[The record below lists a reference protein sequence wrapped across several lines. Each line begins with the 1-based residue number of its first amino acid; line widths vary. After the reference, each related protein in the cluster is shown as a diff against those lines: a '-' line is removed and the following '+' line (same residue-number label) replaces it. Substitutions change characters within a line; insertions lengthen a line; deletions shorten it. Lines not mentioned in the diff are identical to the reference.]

1 MGIKNWTVR
10 TERVSGKVGGLSAYR
25 KYLSNSEHKNH
36 KNSKII
42 DFQDGDK
49 FLEFCVANTAL
60 KDLKITKGRKVESYA
75 QSFVFSLPY
84 EIEPSVQ
91 QWQAINNYLKSKLKE
106 KLEITSD
113 YAFFTNVHIE
123 EDKNSHLNM
132 MISRTHK
139 NGTLISNLDKFEI
152 LGFVKKE
159 FTNAVKTF
167 CNADPKDYVVKNPK
181 NPEEKK
187 KKPLKIWEY
196 KSNSKNKKKK
206 KKKAEEVKKQE
217 PKKVNAN
224 NFFGVPN
231 SSNSQSLKMKP

>member
-1 MGIKNWTVR
+1 MGLKNWTVR
-10 TERVSGKVGGLSAYR
+10 TERISGKAGGLSAYR
-25 KYLSNSEHKNH
+25 KYLSNSEHENH
-36 KNSKII
+36 KSSKII

-84 EIEPSVQ
+84 EIQPTVQ
-91 QWQAINNYLKSKLKE
+91 QWQAINSYLKAKIKE

-113 YAFFTNVHIE
+113 YAFFTNLHIE

-167 CNADPKDYVVKNPK
+167 CNIEPKDYVVKNK
-181 NPEEKK
+181 NQEEKK
-187 KKPLKIWEY
+187 KKPLKIWQY
-196 KSNSKNKKKK
+196 KAKARKKKK
-206 KKKAEEVKKQE
+206 KQEEVKKQE
-217 PKKVNAN
+217 TKINARDFFSQEASKHTQSFRPKA
-224 NFFGVPN
+224 
-231 SSNSQSLKMKP
+231 

>member
-1 MGIKNWTVR
+1 MGLKNWTVR
-10 TERVSGKVGGLSAYR
+10 TERVSGKAGGLSAYR
-25 KYLSNSEHKNH
+25 KYLSDSKHSNH
-36 KNSKII
+36 QDSRII
-42 DFQDGDK
+42 EFQENNN

-84 EIEPSVQ
+84 EIEPTVQ

-106 KLEITSD
+106 KLEITND
-113 YAFFTNVHIE
+113 NAFFSNVHIE
-123 EDKNSHLNM
+123 KNKNSHLNM

-139 NGTLISNLDKFEI
+139 NGELISNLDKFEV
-152 LGFVKKE
+152 LGFVKRE
-159 FTNAVKTF
+159 FTQAVKTF
-167 CNADPKDYVVKNPK
+167 CNIEPKDYVVKK
-181 NPEEKK
+181 PEEKS
-187 KKPLKIWEY
+187 KKPLKIWQY
-196 KSNSKNKKKK
+196 KAKAKKK

>member
-1 MGIKNWTVR
+1 MSLKNWTVR
-10 TERVSGKVGGLSAYR
+10 TERINGKAGGLSGYR
-25 KYLSNSEHKNH
+25 KYLSDREHKNH
-36 KNSKII
+36 KGSTII

-49 FLEFCVANTAL
+49 FLEFCVANTAI
-60 KDLKITKGRKVESYA
+60 KDLKITRGRKVESYA

-84 EIEPSVQ
+84 EIEPTIQ

-152 LGFVKKE
+152 LGFLKKE

-167 CNADPKDYVVKNPK
+167 CNIEPKDYVVKNQE
-181 NPEEKK
+181 EEKK
-187 KKPLKIWEY
+187 KKPLKIWQY
-196 KSNSKNKKKK
+196 KAKAKKKK
-206 KKKAEEVKKQE
+206 KKKEETKKQE
-217 PKKVNAN
+217 PKKINGM
-224 NFFGVPN
+224 NFFSQKN
-231 SSNSQSLKMKP
+231 SSASQSFKMKP